1 MVELKRKKPLKK
13 LMILHVIE
21 ATFREY
27 PDFVA
32 YAQKTFKTTGKY
44 WLNCHFGNYRELTNN
59 CVKSYHQV
67 LKPNISKD
75 AENTELTE

>member
-13 LMILHVIE
+13 LMIFACNRSHVSGIPGLCCIRPE
-21 ATFREY
+21 NIQNHREILVKL
-27 PDFVA
+27 P
-32 YAQKTFKTTGKY
+32 
-44 WLNCHFGNYRELTNN
+44 FGNYRELTNN